1 MNLTFVP
8 NALEKISPTW
18 VMSDITYPDGII
30 TRTEDDYL
38 RRIGSTFKGISFLG
52 PGYPAWFEY
61 SKDNL
66 GASKSGFLHTSLV
79 KELEIIL
86 DIGYAK
92 LAITTEQ
99 GETVLPVTPNTKP
112 IDNMPF
118 IPTTTPW
125 TAPPD
130 MTCNSTGGT
139 VHES

>member
-18 VMSDITYPDGII
+18 VMSDITYLDGII

-92 LAITTEQ
+92 LAITTEHSIFFLESAEPVQ
-99 GETVLPVTPNTKP
+99 ETAEIREPMDQINALNK
-112 IDNMPF
+112 
-118 IPTTTPW
+118 
-125 TAPPD
+125 
-130 MTCNSTGGT
+130 
-139 VHES
+139 

>member
-66 GASKSGFLHTSLV
+66 GASKSGFLHTSL
-79 KELEIIL
+79 
-86 DIGYAK
+86 
-92 LAITTEQ
+92 AITTEHSIFFLESAEPVQ
-99 GETVLPVTPNTKP
+99 ETAEIRELMDQINAL
-112 IDNMPF
+112 NR
-118 IPTTTPW
+118 
-125 TAPPD
+125 
-130 MTCNSTGGT
+130 
-139 VHES
+139 

>member
-1 MNLTFVP
+1 
-8 NALEKISPTW
+8 
-18 VMSDITYPDGII
+18 MSDITYPDGII

-66 GASKSGFLHTSLV
+66 GASKSGFLHTGLV

-92 LAITTEQ
+92 LAITTEHSIFFLESAEPVQ
-99 GETVLPVTPNTKP
+99 ETAEIRELMDQINALNK
-112 IDNMPF
+112 
-118 IPTTTPW
+118 
-125 TAPPD
+125 
-130 MTCNSTGGT
+130 
-139 VHES
+139 

>member
-18 VMSDITYPDGII
+18 VMSDITYLDGII

-92 LAITTEQ
+92 LAITTEHSIFFLESAEPVQ
-99 GETVLPVTPNTKP
+99 ETAEIRELMDQINALNK
-112 IDNMPF
+112 
-118 IPTTTPW
+118 
-125 TAPPD
+125 
-130 MTCNSTGGT
+130 
-139 VHES
+139 

>member
-18 VMSDITYPDGII
+18 IMSDITYLDGII

-66 GASKSGFLHTSLV
+66 GASKSGFLHTSLI

-92 LAITTEQ
+92 LAITTEHSIFFLESAEPVQ
-99 GETVLPVTPNTKP
+99 ETAEIRELMDQINALNK
-112 IDNMPF
+112 
-118 IPTTTPW
+118 
-125 TAPPD
+125 
-130 MTCNSTGGT
+130 
-139 VHES
+139 

>member
-18 VMSDITYPDGII
+18 VMSDITYLDGTT
-30 TRTEDDYL
+30 TRTEGDYL

-79 KELEIIL
+79 KKLEIIL

-92 LAITTEQ
+92 LAITTEHSIFFLESAEPVQ
-99 GETVLPVTPNTKP
+99 ETAEIRELMDQINALNK
-112 IDNMPF
+112 
-118 IPTTTPW
+118 
-125 TAPPD
+125 
-130 MTCNSTGGT
+130 
-139 VHES
+139 

>member
-18 VMSDITYPDGII
+18 VMSDITYLDGII

-38 RRIGSTFKGISFLG
+38 RRIGSTFKGISFLS

-92 LAITTEQ
+92 LAITTEHSIFFLESAEPVQ
-99 GETVLPVTPNTKP
+99 ETAEIRELMDQINALNK
-112 IDNMPF
+112 
-118 IPTTTPW
+118 
-125 TAPPD
+125 
-130 MTCNSTGGT
+130 
-139 VHES
+139 

>member
-8 NALEKISPTW
+8 NALEEISPTW

-38 RRIGSTFKGISFLG
+38 CRIGSTFKGISFLG

-92 LAITTEQ
+92 LAITTEHSIFFLESAEPVQ
-99 GETVLPVTPNTKP
+99 ETAEIRELMDQINALNK
-112 IDNMPF
+112 
-118 IPTTTPW
+118 
-125 TAPPD
+125 
-130 MTCNSTGGT
+130 
-139 VHES
+139 

>member
-18 VMSDITYPDGII
+18 VMSDITYLDGTT
-30 TRTEDDYL
+30 TRTESDYL
-38 RRIGSTFKGISFLG
+38 RRIGSIFKGISFLG

-92 LAITTEQ
+92 LAITTEHSIFFLESAEPVQ
-99 GETVLPVTPNTKP
+99 ETAEIRELMDQINALNK
-112 IDNMPF
+112 
-118 IPTTTPW
+118 
-125 TAPPD
+125 
-130 MTCNSTGGT
+130 
-139 VHES
+139 

>member
-18 VMSDITYPDGII
+18 VMSGITYPDGII

-66 GASKSGFLHTSLV
+66 GASKSGFLHTSLI

-92 LAITTEQ
+92 LAITTEHSIFFLESAEPVQ
-99 GETVLPVTPNTKP
+99 ETAEIRELMDQINALNK
-112 IDNMPF
+112 
-118 IPTTTPW
+118 
-125 TAPPD
+125 
-130 MTCNSTGGT
+130 
-139 VHES
+139 

>member
-8 NALEKISPTW
+8 NALEKISPIW

-92 LAITTEQ
+92 LAITTEHSIFFLESAEPVQ
-99 GETVLPVTPNTKP
+99 ETAEIRELMDQINALNK
-112 IDNMPF
+112 
-118 IPTTTPW
+118 
-125 TAPPD
+125 
-130 MTCNSTGGT
+130 
-139 VHES
+139 

>member
-18 VMSDITYPDGII
+18 FMSDITYPDGII

-92 LAITTEQ
+92 LAITTEHSIFFLESAEPVQ
-99 GETVLPVTPNTKP
+99 ETAEIRELMDQINALNK
-112 IDNMPF
+112 
-118 IPTTTPW
+118 
-125 TAPPD
+125 
-130 MTCNSTGGT
+130 
-139 VHES
+139 

>member
-18 VMSDITYPDGII
+18 VISDIIYPDGII

-92 LAITTEQ
+92 LAITTEHSIFFLESAEPVQ
-99 GETVLPVTPNTKP
+99 ETAE
-112 IDNMPF
+112 I
-118 IPTTTPW
+118 
-125 TAPPD
+125 
-130 MTCNSTGGT
+130 
-139 VHES
+139 HELMDQINALNK

>member
-18 VMSDITYPDGII
+18 VISDITYLDGII

-92 LAITTEQ
+92 LAITTEHSIFFLESAEPVQ
-99 GETVLPVTPNTKP
+99 ETAE
-112 IDNMPF
+112 I
-118 IPTTTPW
+118 
-125 TAPPD
+125 
-130 MTCNSTGGT
+130 
-139 VHES
+139 HELMDQINALNK

>member
-18 VMSDITYPDGII
+18 VMSDITHPDGII

-92 LAITTEQ
+92 LAITTEHSIFFLESAEPVQ
-99 GETVLPVTPNTKP
+99 ETAEIRELMDQINALNK
-112 IDNMPF
+112 
-118 IPTTTPW
+118 
-125 TAPPD
+125 
-130 MTCNSTGGT
+130 
-139 VHES
+139 

>member
-18 VMSDITYPDGII
+18 VISDITYLDGII

-92 LAITTEQ
+92 LAITTEHSIFFLESAEPVQ
-99 GETVLPVTPNTKP
+99 ETAEIRELMDQINALNK
-112 IDNMPF
+112 
-118 IPTTTPW
+118 
-125 TAPPD
+125 
-130 MTCNSTGGT
+130 
-139 VHES
+139 

>member
-18 VMSDITYPDGII
+18 AMSDITYPDGII

-92 LAITTEQ
+92 LAITTEHSIFFLESAEPVQ
-99 GETVLPVTPNTKP
+99 ETAEIRELMDQINALNK
-112 IDNMPF
+112 
-118 IPTTTPW
+118 
-125 TAPPD
+125 
-130 MTCNSTGGT
+130 
-139 VHES
+139 

>member
-18 VMSDITYPDGII
+18 VMSDITYLDGII

-92 LAITTEQ
+92 LAITTEHSIFFLESAEPVQ
-99 GETVLPVTPNTKP
+99 ETAEIRELMNQINALNK
-112 IDNMPF
+112 
-118 IPTTTPW
+118 
-125 TAPPD
+125 
-130 MTCNSTGGT
+130 
-139 VHES
+139 

>member
-8 NALEKISPTW
+8 NAIEKISPTW

-92 LAITTEQ
+92 LAITTEHSIFFL
-99 GETVLPVTPNTKP
+99 ESAEPVQ
-112 IDNMPF
+112 
-118 IPTTTPW
+118 
-125 TAPPD
+125 
-130 MTCNSTGGT
+130 
-139 VHES
+139 

>member
-8 NALEKISPTW
+8 NAIEKISTTW

-38 RRIGSTFKGISFLG
+38 CRIGSSFKGISFLG

-92 LAITTEQ
+92 LAITTEHSIFFLESAEPVQ
-99 GETVLPVTPNTKP
+99 ETAEIRELMDQINALNK
-112 IDNMPF
+112 
-118 IPTTTPW
+118 
-125 TAPPD
+125 
-130 MTCNSTGGT
+130 
-139 VHES
+139 

>member
-18 VMSDITYPDGII
+18 VMSDITYLDGII

-92 LAITTEQ
+92 LAITTEHSIFFLESAEPIQ
-99 GETVLPVTPNTKP
+99 ETAE
-112 IDNMPF
+112 I
-118 IPTTTPW
+118 
-125 TAPPD
+125 
-130 MTCNSTGGT
+130 
-139 VHES
+139 HELMDQINALNK

>member
-18 VMSDITYPDGII
+18 VMSDITYSDGII

-92 LAITTEQ
+92 LAITTEHSIFFLESAEPVQ
-99 GETVLPVTPNTKP
+99 ETAEIRELMDQINALNK
-112 IDNMPF
+112 
-118 IPTTTPW
+118 
-125 TAPPD
+125 
-130 MTCNSTGGT
+130 
-139 VHES
+139 

>member
-18 VMSDITYPDGII
+18 VMLDITYPDGII

-38 RRIGSTFKGISFLG
+38 RRIGSTFKSISFLG

-92 LAITTEQ
+92 LAITTEHSIFFLESAEPVQ
-99 GETVLPVTPNTKP
+99 ETAEIREL
-112 IDNMPF
+112 IDQIN
-118 IPTTTPW
+118 
-125 TAPPD
+125 AL
-130 MTCNSTGGT
+130 NQ
-139 VHES
+139 

>member
-18 VMSDITYPDGII
+18 VMSDITNPDGII

-92 LAITTEQ
+92 LAITTEHSIFFLESAEPVQ
-99 GETVLPVTPNTKP
+99 ETAEIRELMDQINALNK
-112 IDNMPF
+112 
-118 IPTTTPW
+118 
-125 TAPPD
+125 
-130 MTCNSTGGT
+130 
-139 VHES
+139 

>member
-1 MNLTFVP
+1 MNLTFVS

-18 VMSDITYPDGII
+18 VISDITYLDGII

-92 LAITTEQ
+92 LAITTEHSIFFLESAEPVQ
-99 GETVLPVTPNTKP
+99 ETAEIRELMDQINALNK
-112 IDNMPF
+112 
-118 IPTTTPW
+118 
-125 TAPPD
+125 
-130 MTCNSTGGT
+130 
-139 VHES
+139 

>member
-38 RRIGSTFKGISFLG
+38 RRIGSTFKSISFLG

-66 GASKSGFLHTSLV
+66 GAPKTGFLHTSLV
-79 KELEIIL
+79 KDFELIMDE
-86 DIGYAK
+86 GHAK
-92 LAITTEQ
+92 LSIKTEHSIFFL
-99 GETVLPVTPNTKP
+99 ESAEPVQ
-112 IDNMPF
+112 D
-118 IPTTTPW
+118 
-125 TAPPD
+125 TAEI
-130 MTCNSTGGT
+130 
-139 VHES
+139 HELMDQINALSQ

>member
-18 VMSDITYPDGII
+18 VMSDITYPD
-30 TRTEDDYL
+30 
-38 RRIGSTFKGISFLG
+38 GISFLG

-92 LAITTEQ
+92 LAITTEHSIFFLESAEPVQ
-99 GETVLPVTPNTKP
+99 ETAEIRELMDQINALNK
-112 IDNMPF
+112 
-118 IPTTTPW
+118 
-125 TAPPD
+125 
-130 MTCNSTGGT
+130 
-139 VHES
+139 

>member
-8 NALEKISPTW
+8 NALEKIFPTW

-92 LAITTEQ
+92 LAITTEHSIFFLESAEPVQ
-99 GETVLPVTPNTKP
+99 ETAEIRELMDQINALNK
-112 IDNMPF
+112 
-118 IPTTTPW
+118 
-125 TAPPD
+125 
-130 MTCNSTGGT
+130 
-139 VHES
+139 

>member
-1 MNLTFVP
+1 MNLTFIP
-8 NALEKISPTW
+8 NALEKISPIW

-79 KELEIIL
+79 KEPEIIL

-92 LAITTEQ
+92 LAITTEHSIFFLESAEPVQ
-99 GETVLPVTPNTKP
+99 ETAEIRELMDQINALNK
-112 IDNMPF
+112 
-118 IPTTTPW
+118 
-125 TAPPD
+125 
-130 MTCNSTGGT
+130 
-139 VHES
+139 